1 MAVGDGQGR
10 GPRVLRGHVRLAL
23 ARDLAAMTSTQTEL
37 AAKYG
42 VSQPAISQFIDR
54 EQDLIVA
61 IRADMGNELAG
72 LWVAAKAARVA
83 EYERDI
89 EHLNGALG
97 DAEGSDGAPPA
108 PDLLSVKHRALRAV
122 AEELGQLPARMTV
135 KVEGEIRTVIEGID
149 IADIK

>member
-1 MAVGDGQGR
+1 MAAGDGQGNGGR
-10 GPRVLRGHVRLAL
+10 PLRGHVRLSL

-37 AAKYG
+37 AAKYHVTQG
-42 VSQPAISQFIDR
+42 AIAQFIDR
-54 EQDLIVA
+54 EQELIIA

-72 LWVAAKAARVA
+72 LWVADKAKRIA
-83 EYERDI
+83 EYERDV
-89 EHLNGALG
+89 EQLNGALG
-97 DAEGSDGAPPA
+97 DADGADGAPPA

-149 IADIK
+149 IADLR